1 MGKEELIRYF
11 EDAIALETEI
21 VTQENLVSQFEAMSE
36 KKKPVLVERKVQV
49 EKPDPKALD
58 NETKTVIGA
67 ILFWTLIWLVIVIVV
82 ILNNGGIHR
91 DVIFTFVMF
100 LVIIAIGD
108 ALPLSVY
115 LPERKKW
122 KKHYSE
128 QSRKYDEDY
137 RSCLE
142 ENKKRK
148 EEFAYIQKCWEDS
161 CIKMRETLEKS
172 LKETKENL
180 KRVYSKNIIY
190 PKYRNLPALT
200 SIYEYYVTGRC
211 EELSGPYGAY
221 NLYEDEVRKDKIIS
235 QLNTVIA
242 NLEQIKQNQYKLYEQ
257 VCQIQINTNRIA
269 WELNDIKGY
278 VIELTNLT
286 ALNTYYNRVTALNT
300 RIMTLYM

>member
-1 MGKEELIRYF
+1 MRKEELIQYF

-36 KKKPVLVERKVQV
+36 KKKPILVERKVQV
-49 EKPDPKALD
+49 EKPDTERLDDEMNVALIFIAF
-58 NETKTVIGA
+58 TTVSA
-67 ILFWTLIWLVIVIVV
+67 LFIQ
-82 ILNNGGIHR
+82 
-91 DVIFTFVMF
+91 F
-100 LVIIAIGD
+100 LVFGMAADTDFIPLISMVIIDGIILAI
-108 ALPLSVY
+108 Y
-115 LPERKKW
+115 LPKKRELE
-122 KKHYSE
+122 KEYSE
-128 QSRKYDEDY
+128 QMDKYNEDY
-137 RSCLE
+137 NLCQE
-142 ENKKRK
+142 ENENRR
-148 EEFAYIQKCWEDS
+148 EEFAYNQKCWKDS
-161 CIKMRETLEKS
+161 CTKMRATLEKP

-180 KRVYSKNIIY
+180 ERVYSKNIIY

-257 VCQIQINTNRIA
+257 VCQIQSNTNRMVR
-269 WELNDIKGY
+269 ELNAIKGY

-286 ALNTYYNRVTALNT
+286 ALNTYYNGVTALNT

>member
-1 MGKEELIRYF
+1 MRKEELIQYF

-36 KKKPVLVERKVQV
+36 KKKPILVERKVQV
-49 EKPDPKALD
+49 EKPDTERLDDEMNVALIFIAF
-58 NETKTVIGA
+58 TTVSA
-67 ILFWTLIWLVIVIVV
+67 LFIQ
-82 ILNNGGIHR
+82 
-91 DVIFTFVMF
+91 F
-100 LVIIAIGD
+100 LVFGIAADTDFIPLISMVIIDGIILAI
-108 ALPLSVY
+108 Y
-115 LPERKKW
+115 LPKKRELE
-122 KKHYSE
+122 KEYSE
-128 QSRKYDEDY
+128 QMDKYNEDY
-137 RSCLE
+137 NLCQE
-142 ENKKRK
+142 ENENRR
-148 EEFAYIQKCWEDS
+148 EEFAYNQKCWKDS
-161 CIKMRETLEKS
+161 CTKMRATLEKP

-180 KRVYSKNIIY
+180 ERVYSKNIIY

-257 VCQIQINTNRIA
+257 VCQIQSNTNRMVR
-269 WELNDIKGY
+269 ELNAIKGY

-286 ALNTYYNRVTALNT
+286 ALNTYYNGVTALNT
-300 RIMTLYM
+300 RIMTSYM

>member
-49 EKPDPKALD
+49 ERPDPYALD
-58 NETKTVIGA
+58 REEIYVIGWCVIWTILWGIPLVATISSNDGVGWVLMYLA
-67 ILFWTLIWLVIVIVV
+67 IMI
-82 ILNNGGIHR
+82 
-91 DVIFTFVMF
+91 
-100 LVIIAIGD
+100 IGD
-108 ALPLSVY
+108 AIPMSIY
-115 LPERKKW
+115 HKEKNKIYPELV
-122 KKHYSE
+122 
-128 QSRKYDEDY
+128 RKYEEDC
-137 RSCLE
+137 RACQK
-142 ENKKRK
+142 ENENRK
-148 EEFAYIQKCWEDS
+148 EEFAYNQKCWEDS
-161 CIKMRETLEKS
+161 CTQMRVTLEKS

-180 KRVYSKNIIY
+180 ERVYAKNIIY

-257 VCQIQINTNRIA
+257 VCQIQSNTNRMV
-269 WELNDIKGY
+269 WELNAIKGY

-286 ALNTYYNRVTALNT
+286 ALNTSYNGVTALNT
-300 RIMTLYM
+300 RILTSYM

>member
-21 VTQENLVSQFEAMSE
+21 VTQENLVSQFETMSE
-36 KKKPVLVERKVQV
+36 KKKPVLIERKVQV
-49 EKPDPKALD
+49 AEPDPNGLD
-58 NETKTVIGA
+58 SETNAVTFFIA
-67 ILFWTLIWLVIVIVV
+67 TMTITLLFAQLVILGRAAEPNFFSLIAMTIFDGI
-82 ILNNGGIHR
+82 IL
-91 DVIFTFVMF
+91 
-100 LVIIAIGD
+100 AI
-108 ALPLSVY
+108 Y

-122 KKHYSE
+122 KQYYSE
-128 QSRKYDEDY
+128 QRRKYEEDC
-137 RSCLE
+137 RTCLE
-142 ENKKRK
+142 ENKNRK
-148 EEFAYIQKCWEDS
+148 EEFDYNQKCWEDS
-161 CIKMRETLEKS
+161 CTKMRTTLEKP

-180 KRVYSKNIIY
+180 ERVYSKNIIY

-257 VCQIQINTNRIA
+257 VCQIQSNTNRMV
-269 WELNDIKGY
+269 WELKAIKGY

-286 ALNTYYNRVTALNT
+286 ALNTYYNGVTALNT
-300 RIMTLYM
+300 RIMTSYM

>member
-1 MGKEELIRYF
+1 MGKEELIQYF

-36 KKKPVLVERKVQV
+36 KKKPILVERKVQV
-49 EKPDPKALD
+49 EKPDTERLDDEMNVALIFIAF
-58 NETKTVIGA
+58 TTVSA
-67 ILFWTLIWLVIVIVV
+67 LFIQ
-82 ILNNGGIHR
+82 
-91 DVIFTFVMF
+91 F
-100 LVIIAIGD
+100 LVFGMAADTDFIPLISMVIIDGIILAI
-108 ALPLSVY
+108 Y
-115 LPERKKW
+115 LPKKRELE
-122 KKHYSE
+122 KEYSE
-128 QSRKYDEDY
+128 QMDKYNEDY
-137 RSCLE
+137 NLCQE
-142 ENKKRK
+142 ENENRR
-148 EEFAYIQKCWEDS
+148 EEFAYNQKCWKDS
-161 CIKMRETLEKS
+161 CTKMRATLEKP

-180 KRVYSKNIIY
+180 ERVYSKNIIY

-257 VCQIQINTNRIA
+257 VCQIQSNTNRMVR
-269 WELNDIKGY
+269 ELNAIKGY

-286 ALNTYYNRVTALNT
+286 ALNTYYNGVTALNT
-300 RIMTLYM
+300 RIMTSYI